1 MTQQHDTT
9 KCNFQKTIHHEYKV
23 IKHKQEKTSEIKL
36 NKNETIHLNSLSTS
50 LNITFASLVN
60 VLL

>member
-36 NKNETIHLNSLSTS
+36 NKN
-50 LNITFASLVN
+50 
-60 VLL
+60 